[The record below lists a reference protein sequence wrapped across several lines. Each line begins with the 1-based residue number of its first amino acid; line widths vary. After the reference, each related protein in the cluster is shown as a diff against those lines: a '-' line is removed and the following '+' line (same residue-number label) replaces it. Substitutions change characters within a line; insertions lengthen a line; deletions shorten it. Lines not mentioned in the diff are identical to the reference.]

1 MNIFEQF
8 AAQMTTPSL
17 EADVNINIDVNEG
30 ARPMAPVDTSTVV
43 ESPAIEPA
51 VDPLEGTS
59 PIEPAVDPTA
69 TDVNEAV
76 ASEEVPAE
84 EPGAA
89 IDGAAQAEADAEPEV
104 AEETPAT
111 EEVPA
116 EETVVEE
123 TTAEE
128 ATDEEVE
135 DALEDDAEEAEEK
148 AEVVEDVK
156 SSLESVYET
165 LASMESAGIEFDG
178 GHAALTAIALNTT
191 MGRIGGT
198 AGSIAPSLESDN
210 YFERTD
216 LVASMEGI
224 GAAIGAAAKAGLDAI
239 IKAIRTAIAYLKK
252 KFSKLGSIK
261 SRFTAARAI
270 SKKMPADKKVTVKYT
285 APGEDMTVFTA
296 LEQWDK
302 YVKAIE
308 TSGRDINKLHAYIKS
323 NPIKASEGS
332 VSVSQAG
339 ARELERMFSLAE
351 SMVDRIQRTDI
362 VKQLEALE
370 KAYAAL
376 SADLDKTPTKMD
388 MGAAEVAEIRVA
400 VGAIISFLDSF
411 KVDAPAA

>member
-8 AAQMTTPSL
+8 AAQMATPSL

-30 ARPMAPVDTSTVV
+30 ARTMAPVDTSTVV

-59 PIEPAVDPTA
+59 PIEPAVDLMA

-89 IDGAAQAEADAEPEV
+89 IDGAAQAEADVEPEV

-116 EETVVEE
+116 EE

-178 GHAALTAIALNTT
+178 GHAALTTIALNTT

-198 AGSIAPSLESDN
+198 AGSIVPSLESDN

-270 SKKMPADKKVTVKYT
+270 SKKMPADKKVTVKYS

-339 ARELERMFSLAE
+339 ARELDRMFSLAE

-376 SADLDKTPTKMD
+376 STDLDKSPTKMD
-388 MGAAEVAEIRVA
+388 MGAAEVAEVRVA